1 MLKVKRSK
9 DSVAI
14 DTVPLPE
21 NELNLPVRRGIVKK
35 VANRYILQIG
45 RRTKELP
52 VGTFIKSKDVA
63 NLVGK
68 QVIVVY
74 SSRKLTEIVA
84 IGTWPTPESP
94 RIRKRLILCY
104 LPVPD
109 FLSRIDN
116 QIRSIV
122 LNKMLSGKVITPSF
136 ARYVR
141 VTK

>member
-1 MLKVKRSK
+1 MTNLKKSR

-21 NELNLPVRRGIVKK
+21 KELNLPVRRGFVKK
-35 VANRYILQIG
+35 LPNRYILQIG
-45 RRTKELP
+45 KKTKDLP
-52 VGTFIKSKDVA
+52 VGTFIKAKDVA

-84 IGTWPTPESP
+84 IGTWPTPESR

-104 LPVPD
+104 LPLPD

-116 QIRSIV
+116 QIRNIV
-122 LNKMLSGKVITPSF
+122 LNKMLSGKIITPSF

-141 VTK
+141 ATR

>member
-1 MLKVKRSK
+1 MLKVKRSRG
-9 DSVAI
+9 SVAI

-21 NELNLPVRRGIVKK
+21 KELNLPVRRGFVKK
-35 VANRYILQIG
+35 LSNRCILQIG
-45 RRTKELP
+45 KKTKELP
-52 VGTFIKSKDVA
+52 VGTFIKAKDVA
-63 NLVGK
+63 NLIGK

-84 IGTWPTPESP
+84 IGTWPTPEFR

-116 QIRSIV
+116 QIRNIV
-122 LNKMLSGKVITPSF
+122 LNKMLSEKVITPSF

-141 VTK
+141 DTR